1 MAFSLERGRKI
12 YHIEQRHARFD
23 VLDAGFKHPLAFA
36 GCVVAG
42 VFFQIAFFAG
52 FLNGLDNV
60 RTLFLQTVQ
69 LLFKG
74 LETFFGNGDTAHVE
88 IS

>member
-1 MAFSLERGRKI
+1 MAFSLENV
-12 YHIEQRHARFD
+12 EQRHARFD
-23 VLDAGFKHPLAFA
+23 ILDAGFKHPLAFA

-42 VFFQIAFFAG
+42 VFFQVAFFAG
-52 FLNGLDNV
+52 FLDGLDNV

-69 LLFKG
+69 FLLEC
-74 LETFFGNGDTAHVE
+74 LEPLFGNGDTAHVE